1 MYRSQEC
8 SMGLQRGQ
16 LSAGLKGRSN
26 CKCKGLPTW
35 DIDGIPKKGEFSFS
49 FYSFFIIKVFC
60 LRTSC
65 LHIYYVLIKCNP
77 SSLTSNS
84 SCFPSPQLHV
94 LFYFYVFLMHWVSF
108 VLLYVY
114 GCRSV
119 CWSMYSLLEL
129 HPWRKQTL
137 PPAAVHCS

>member
-26 CKCKGLPTW
+26 CKGSSNLGHRW
-35 DIDGIPKKGEFSFS
+35 HSQEGRVLFFFLLIL
-49 FYSFFIIKVFC
+49 FFIIKVFC

-77 SSLTSNS
+77 SILTSNS

-108 VLLYVY
+108 VLLYVH